1 MRKEVKGATVL
12 MCTHLATG
20 QGLAGFIISRTEHV
34 ANSTYYYGL
43 GVVTVAVAIIL
54 FVVAPWTE
62 RKMADV
68 GVTSQD

>member
-1 MRKEVKGATVL
+1 M
-12 MCTHLATG
+12 
-20 QGLAGFIISRTEHV
+20 

-54 FVVAPWTE
+54 FIVAPWTE